1 MYLKDSDKQK
11 LLDQKWKN
19 SNMIKCGSL
28 SEFIL
33 RLDVSSIKI
42 DYFDFIYL
50 SEYAAINFEF
60 CQIMI
65 QLIKTTKLLDNFLFK
80 LNFYSDFYLAISENK
95 NPDPLKF
102 GRIEIIELYQAGFF
116 KIKNSIFEKYI
127 LVCIN
132 KINNFFEN
140 KLEHTFNLKITQFN

>member
-1 MYLKDSDKQK
+1 
-11 LLDQKWKN
+11 
-19 SNMIKCGSL
+19 MIKCGSL

-33 RLDVSSIKI
+33 RLEISSIKM

-60 CQIMI
+60 CQVMI
-65 QLIKTTKLLDNFLFK
+65 ELIETTKLCDNFLFK

-116 KIKNSIFEKYI
+116 GIKNSIFKKYI
-127 LVCIN
+127 LVCVN

-140 KLEHTFNLKITQFN
+140 KLKHTF